1 MVGVCWSPLGT
12 VAFCL
17 QQSVRRPTQPTLTT
31 WTDRLKSETKL
42 YRYSRCLFLSDIL
55 SLSLRIQCKSVWKHT
70 LAVKVAIHVW
80 KHCGCVKL
88 VRTRKWQV
96 PYSSCTTGRNPAV
109 CLYMTWNKVVKSLTY
124 RFWNIGQSLWQP
136 PPLCRTIALPLTTS
150 RRSIFWFFDS
160 KRIWRVRK
168 WVSTL
173 HRFRTD
179 LPGGHA
185 PPLGLQQGRLSL
197 KRLKRCTNRVG
208 ISIYWLQ
215 SCWVHLAHPLLA
227 VTTWQLDRCDW
238 YDTPTKTVW

>member
-1 MVGVCWSPLGT
+1 MP
-12 VAFCL
+12 FFFI
-17 QQSVRRPTQPTLTT
+17 
-31 WTDRLKSETKL
+31 
-42 YRYSRCLFLSDIL
+42 YSL

-160 KRIWRVRK
+160 KDLK
-168 WVSTL
+168 GKEVSFYAAQVSDRPAWGACTTTGAATGPVEPQATQAL
-173 HRFRTD
+173 HQ
-179 LPGGHA
+179 PGWN
-185 PPLGLQQGRLSL
+185 LYLLVTILLSSSCPSL
-197 KRLKRCTNRVG
+197 ARCHNLTAR
-208 ISIYWLQ
+208 
-215 SCWVHLAHPLLA
+215 
-227 VTTWQLDRCDW
+227 
-238 YDTPTKTVW
+238 